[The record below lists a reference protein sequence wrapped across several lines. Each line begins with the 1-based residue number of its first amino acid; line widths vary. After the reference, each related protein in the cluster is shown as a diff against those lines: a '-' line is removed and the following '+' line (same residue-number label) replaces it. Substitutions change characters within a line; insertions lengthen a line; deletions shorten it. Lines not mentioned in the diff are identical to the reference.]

1 MAIRAIPWGQA
12 GLLLCLAAALIS
24 LADPSLAQ
32 APGPAVL
39 ASPPQAAVDAAI
51 RETLTRH
58 HRDIP
63 GGAHTN
69 TGHRDEAPVI
79 LAAAA
84 FAANESADAR
94 LLEQMRY
101 TLVGGND
108 ITANGGYPAQH
119 DRHITAM
126 FAVARLT
133 PRIWERLTAAEKRAI
148 DLLMTASLVSNAFTT
163 SDHNPFVLAGSQQY
177 AIDGDDN
184 LNRDWNPNYREGMV
198 GGLLVGIVYFG
209 GPEAAQAVLDGY
221 DHRAFVAAARE
232 AGLSNIYETFT
243 WKESHPDSGAP
254 TGEMIERAVRG
265 YRYKGIPLHD
275 YMGIYSA
282 LTEDTY
288 GRRVQCGL
296 EEGRGVLLPDG
307 TRAGMLLSGCDA
319 LPNRGAMGMLKE
331 FDAMDAGGAR
341 SSTTYAYS
349 GFRVN
354 LVNQYVLVAG
364 GYWRSG
370 DERAR
375 RSLERVR
382 IGAADLWYKL
392 DHGYSNYAKGARQGV
407 GRIAGSRYGYD
418 LSRPL
423 WEAVLLAYHSRS
435 QKAEARS

>member
-1 MAIRAIPWGQA
+1 MTTAAFARSWG
-12 GLLLCLAAALIS
+12 GLLLGIGAALGSQAATGI
-24 LADPSLAQ
+24 AQ
-32 APGPAVL
+32 APVPAVL
-39 ASPPQAAVDAAI
+39 ASPPPSAVEAAI

-58 HRDIP
+58 HRDLP
-63 GGAHTN
+63 GGGHTSS
-69 TGHRDEAPVI
+69 GHRDEAPVI

-84 FAANESADAR
+84 FAGNESADAR

-119 DRHITAM
+119 DRHLAAM
-126 FAVARLT
+126 YAVARLT
-133 PRIWERLTAAEKRAI
+133 PRIWDRLAEGEKRAV
-148 DLLMTASLVSNAFTT
+148 DLLMTAALVSNAFTT

-177 AIDGDDN
+177 SIDGDDN

-209 GPEAAQAVLDGY
+209 GPEAAEAVLDGY
-221 DHRAFVAAARE
+221 DHDAFVAAARE

-243 WKESHPDSGAP
+243 WKESHPESGAP
-254 TGEMIERAVRG
+254 TGEMIEAAVRG
-265 YRYKGIPLHD
+265 YRYRGMPLRD
-275 YMGIYSA
+275 YMGIYWA
-282 LTEDTY
+282 LTENTY
-288 GRRVQCGL
+288 SGRVQCGL
-296 EEGRGVLLPDG
+296 DDGRGVALPDG

-319 LPNRGAMGMLKE
+319 LPNRGALGMLKE
-331 FDAMDAGGAR
+331 FDARDAGGPR

-364 GYWRSG
+364 GYWRPD

-375 RSLERVR
+375 KSVERVR
-382 IGAADLWYKL
+382 IGAGDLWYKL

-407 GRIAGSRYGYD
+407 GRSAGASYGYD

-423 WEAVLLAYHSRS
+423 WEAVLLPYHEGADR
-435 QKAEARS
+435 